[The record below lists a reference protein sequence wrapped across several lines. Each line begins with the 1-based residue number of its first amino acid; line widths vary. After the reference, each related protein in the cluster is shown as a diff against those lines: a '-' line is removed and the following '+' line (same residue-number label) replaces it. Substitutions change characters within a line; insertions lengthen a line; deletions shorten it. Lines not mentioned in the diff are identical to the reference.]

1 LEFDSY
7 HNPGVQLATSLVNT
21 AGGEPTDALAD
32 ASSLTAMLAQLEVS
46 AVGRLS
52 AKDVERVRRL
62 RPTLRAIFEAPSPDI
77 AGARI
82 NVLLSECRAVPHLT
96 RHDGEP
102 WHLHYAPA
110 DRPVWARLGA
120 EAAMGLAGV
129 IKAGGFER
137 MKVCAAD
144 DCSHVFV
151 DASKNQSRRFCNPE
165 TCGNRATTA
174 AYRARR
180 KQATP
185 QLEAD

>member
-1 LEFDSY
+1 LDFDSY
-7 HNPGVQLATSLVNT
+7 HNPGVQLATTLVNSDQ
-21 AGGEPTDALAD
+21 GRGNDGLVDVP
-32 ASSLTAMLAQLEVS
+32 SLTAMLARLEVS
-46 AVGRLS
+46 AVSKLA
-52 AKDVERVRRL
+52 AKDVDSVRRL
-62 RPTLRAIFEAPSPDI
+62 RPTLRAIFEAPNPDV
-77 AGARI
+77 ASDRI
-82 NVLLSECRAVPHLT
+82 NVLLSESKAVPHLT

-110 DRPVWARLGA
+110 DRPVWARLAA

-129 IKAGGFER
+129 IKAGGFAR

-144 DCSHVFV
+144 DCRDVFV

-180 KQATP
+180 RQAPP

>member
-1 LEFDSY
+1 LDFDSY
-7 HNPGVQLATSLVNT
+7 HNPGVQLATSLVNSVRR
-21 AGGEPTDALAD
+21 GGDDTLVDVR
-32 ASSLTAMLAQLEVS
+32 SLTAMLARLEVS
-46 AVGRLS
+46 AVGRLGQ
-52 AKDVERVRRL
+52 KDVDSVRRL
-62 RPTLRAIFEAPSPDI
+62 RPALRAIFEAPNPDI
-77 AGARI
+77 ASDRVNA
-82 NVLLSECRAVPHLT
+82 LLTESKAVPHLT

-110 DRPVWARLGA
+110 ERPVWARLAA

-137 MKVCAAD
+137 MKVCAAE
-144 DCSHVFV
+144 DCTDAFV

-180 KQATP
+180 RQATP